1 MIRNGPLALAFHALF
16 IGFIVA
22 PLAIVCIVA
31 FTPQGYIALPTDGVS
46 LRWFVAILDNPRFI
60 GAFWISLA
68 LGVVSSLIATA
79 LAVPAALAVARHRFP
94 GRETIS
100 TLLLSPL
107 MIPHIV
113 LGVSFLRF
121 FSTIG
126 MNGTFAGL
134 VTGHVIVILPFALR
148 LVLAAATRMD
158 PAVERAAVA
167 LGASRFTVFRRITL
181 PLLLPGIVSGWLL
194 AFITSFDELTMS
206 VFIASPSTT
215 TLPVR
220 MFLHIQD
227 TIDPLVAAVS
237 ALLIFVTLV
246 IMLALDRLVGLER
259 LFVGKAYGDKS
270 GAG

>member
-148 LVLAAATRMD
+148 LVLAAATGMD